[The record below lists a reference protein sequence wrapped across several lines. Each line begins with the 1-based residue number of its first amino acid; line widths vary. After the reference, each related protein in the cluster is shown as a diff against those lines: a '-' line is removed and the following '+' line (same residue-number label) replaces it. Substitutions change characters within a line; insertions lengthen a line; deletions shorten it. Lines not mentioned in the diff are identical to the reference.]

1 MKVKENKVLWWS
13 TRVLSILIIV
23 FSIVLFLAY
32 TLFPESEEIK
42 PYTTKE
48 IIGFIIVVIGF
59 IGLLLAWKWEIPG
72 AIISLIAFCGL
83 AVVFP
88 KVLIPSPMY
97 IWPVTA
103 ILFVV
108 LWKRRKNKK
117 ILKES

>member
-42 PYTTKE
+42 PYATKE
-48 IIGFIIVVIGF
+48 IIGFIIVAIGF

-72 AIISLIAFCGL
+72 AIISLIA
-83 AVVFP
+83 VFP

-97 IWPVTA
+97 IWPGTA
-103 ILFVV
+103 ILFIV

-117 ILKES
+117 IPKES